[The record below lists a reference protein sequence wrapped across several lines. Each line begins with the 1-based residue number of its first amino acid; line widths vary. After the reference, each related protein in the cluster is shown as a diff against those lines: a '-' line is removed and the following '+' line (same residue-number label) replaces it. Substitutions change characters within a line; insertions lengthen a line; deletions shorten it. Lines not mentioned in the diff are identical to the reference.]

1 MIDFHWS
8 REFPGIHSEV
18 DFDAEYPKTL
28 LVISYHPFSHEV
40 LQLNSTKKKLA
51 QIGLTQPKSVE
62 FSSLSWYRIC
72 MRNVFR
78 PSPPL
83 MELLQPYLDRF
94 KGHYLIG
101 MHARMG
107 NGAAAWQDGTKFMK
121 IKKVTNKIFEI
132 KRKLRWRR
140 DALFFL
146 STDSEKVESFY
157 RKRLH
162 ESMIV
167 VDDFPRMHVGKRGVN
182 EMAVLRSFMDI
193 YLLGQ
198 CKYLYLTAGSGFSTA
213 GLAMNG
219 RNPKVEYLND

>member
-1 MIDFHWS
+1 M
-8 REFPGIHSEV
+8 
-18 DFDAEYPKTL
+18 
-28 LVISYHPFSHEV
+28 ISYHPFSQEV
-40 LQLNSTKKKLA
+40 FQLNSTKKRIVE
-51 QIGLTQPKSVE
+51 IGLTQKESTVFP
-62 FSSLSWYRIC
+62 SLSWYRIC
-72 MRNVFR
+72 MRNLFR

-83 MELLQPYLDRF
+83 MELLQPYLDKM
-94 KGHYLIG
+94 KGRYVIG

-121 IKKVTNKIFEI
+121 TKKVTSKIFEI
-132 KRKLRWRR
+132 KRKLRWRK
-140 DALFFL
+140 DSLFFL
-146 STDSEKVESFY
+146 STDSEKVESFF

-162 ESMIV
+162 DSILI

-219 RNPKVEYLND
+219 RNPKVEYLNM